1 MAKILCKSVKSDGT
15 PCQGQGLEQFDGFC
29 IAHAPTLKTHA
40 WRSRGGKN
48 ASNAARADKR
58 IPERLRV
65 AIEALEKGLLKVQ
78 KGELEPA
85 AYAAM
90 CRGAKAMAD
99 LYRLADLEME
109 QIRREETQTAAAE
122 IAGGHGD
129 LDILAAAA
137 EITAQENRFR
147 IQSHITQRLVQLD
160 QSGSENE
167 PAGYVL
173 TDAGRRR
180 FGLQQGVSYTQ
191 DDIDLIQALLERP
204 LVYHDQCIAAR
215 KTLSEM
221 RAAIEDAIADL
232 ARDPGP
238 VLDPITGDPLSQPPA
253 GVKTGALYPADPA
266 DPADSADPESVT
278 KALKKQCQQV
288 LRLAR
293 VLEFRYKMELG
304 RLRSDPHRA
313 EWEQEEAGEEPKKD
327 ETEDAD

>member
-78 KGELEPA
+78 QKELEPA

-109 QIRREETQTAAAE
+109 QIRREETQAAAAE
-122 IAGGHGD
+122 ITGGHGD
-129 LDILAAAA
+129 LELLAAAA
-137 EITAQENRFR
+137 EITAQESRFR
-147 IQSHITQRLVQLD
+147 IQSLITQRLVQLD

-204 LVYHDQCIAAR
+204 LVHRDQCIAAR

-232 ARDPGP
+232 ARDP
-238 VLDPITGDPLSQPPA
+238 VLDPITGQPLSQPPA
-253 GVKTGALYPADPA
+253 GVKSGALYPA

-278 KALKKQCQQV
+278 KALKKQRQQV

-304 RLRSDPHRA
+304 RLRSDPHRG
-313 EWEQEEAGEEPKKD
+313 EWEQEEAGEEPQKD

>member
-1 MAKILCKSVKSDGT
+1 MAKTPCKGTNLDGT
-15 PCQGQGLEQFDGFC
+15 PCQGNGQAALDGYC
-29 IAHAPTLKTHA
+29 IAHAPTHKTHA

-78 KGELEPA
+78 QKELEPA

-90 CRGAKAMAD
+90 CSGARAMAT
-99 LYRLADLEME
+99 LYRLADQEME
-109 QIRREETQTAAAE
+109 QIRREETQAAAAE

-137 EITAQENRFR
+137 EITAQENQFR
-147 IQSHITQRLVQLD
+147 IQSLITQRLVQLD
-160 QSGSENE
+160 QTGSENE

-204 LVYHDQCIAAR
+204 LVYRDQCIAAI
-215 KTLSEM
+215 KILSEM

-266 DPADSADPESVT
+266 DSADPESVT
-278 KALKKQCQQV
+278 KALKKQRQQV

-293 VLEFRYKMELG
+293 VLEIRCKMELS
-304 RLRSDPHRA
+304 RLRSDPHRG
-313 EWEQEEAGEEPKKD
+313 EWEQEEAGEEPQND